1 MATPIIPTSTC
12 EATSSAPE
20 ATSSQRSAITI
31 GASLGGALLLVIVL
45 LVMVI
50 IIAVMVV
57 QRKKAAVKSFQLDI
71 LAR

>member
-1 MATPIIPTSTC
+1 
-12 EATSSAPE
+12 
-20 ATSSQRSAITI
+20 
-31 GASLGGALLLVIVL
+31 
-45 LVMVI
+45 MVI